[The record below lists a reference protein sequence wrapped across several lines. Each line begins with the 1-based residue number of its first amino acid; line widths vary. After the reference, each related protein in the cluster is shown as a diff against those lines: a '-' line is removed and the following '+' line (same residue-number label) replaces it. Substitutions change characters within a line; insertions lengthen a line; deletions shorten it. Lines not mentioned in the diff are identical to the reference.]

1 MNPDNL
7 AGTWRTCRD
16 DNGHPMVGIIEDARG
31 KAVRA
36 EFPDGSVYDYLDV
49 PIETLDLITAYP
61 NSRGCIFNR
70 KVRFAGFRFEKVSER
85 TDR

>member
-7 AGTWRTCRD
+7 ADTWRTCRD

-31 KAVRA
+31 KQVRA
-36 EFPDGSVYDYLDV
+36 QFPDGSVYDYFGV
-49 PIETLDLITAYP
+49 PIGTLDLIAAYP

>member
-7 AGTWRTCRD
+7 ADTWRTCRD
-16 DNGHPMVGIIEDARG
+16 DNGHPMVDIFDHVRG
-31 KAVRA
+31 RA
-36 EFPDGSVYDYLDV
+36 LRVTFPDGSVYNYFDV
-49 PIETLDLITAYP
+49 PSSVVDLIAAYP

-70 KVRFAGFRFEKVSER
+70 RVRFAGYRVEKVSGR

>member
-7 AGTWRTCRD
+7 ADTWRTCRD
-16 DNGHPMVGIIEDARG
+16 DNGHPMVGIIDDARG
-31 KAVRA
+31 KSVRA
-36 EFPDGSVYDYLDV
+36 AFPDGSVYDYFGV
-49 PIETLDLITAYP
+49 PVETLDLIAAYP

-70 KVRFAGFRFEKVSER
+70 KVRYAGFAFEKVSGR